1 MSEDVFRIIVTAA
14 VALAAVAFIVQA
26 ALMAGLYRAV
36 RKMQARTDPLAA
48 EIQAMVQKAAPVIE
62 KIGPVIDKIG
72 PVIGKIGPVIDKIGP
87 VIDKIGPVIDQAG
100 PLVARADKV
109 LETTQLILDENRP
122 KVAEITGDA
131 ARVMAT
137 GRRQVELVGELLQDA
152 GDRVRI
158 RLEQIDRSVDG
169 AVEQAE
175 HVGDAMKRAVTRPG
189 REVNGI
195 AAGISAAISALMH
208 GRKYPVDRTTQD
220 EEMFI

>member
-1 MSEDVFRIIVTAA
+1 MPEDVFRIIVTAA

-48 EIQAMVQKAAPVIE
+48 EIQAMVEKAAS
-62 KIGPVIDKIG
+62 VID
-72 PVIGKIGPVIDKIGP
+72 KIGPVIDKIGP

-100 PLVARADKV
+100 PLVARAGRV

-122 KVAEITGDA
+122 KVAEITGEA
-131 ARVMAT
+131 ARVVKS
-137 GRRQVELVGELLQDA
+137 GRRQVELVGELLHDA
-152 GDRVRI
+152 GGRARA

-169 AVEQAE
+169 AVEQVE
-175 HVGDAMKRAVTRPG
+175 QVGDAMKRAVTRPA
-189 REVNGI
+189 REFNGI
-195 AAGISAAISALMH
+195 AAAISAAISALMH